1 MKICYTLQCACNAEK
16 KSLQLLSKVEATS
29 ALCNTT
35 FFCLPGV
42 DTFRVTSAKNKHLS
56 SGPPQVQEIK
66 TFFSISFNSLAV
78 FLQNFLLAGNIQG

>member
-16 KSLQLLSKVEATS
+16 KSLQLLSEVEATS

-42 DTFRVTSAKNKHLS
+42 DTLRVTSARNKHLS
-56 SGPPQVQEIK
+56 SRPPQAQE
-66 TFFSISFNSLAV
+66 ISFNSLAGF
-78 FLQNFLLAGNIQG
+78 FLQNFLLAENIQG